1 VLVSVSAGVRE
12 EIWHRLGAMTLII
25 WGLTKL
31 VGRRVS
37 VPILVWSGIILAS
50 LLFGMSGLPK
60 ARQMFGLSGPIIVM
74 VLVGNG
80 VIALIFGWLYWR
92 KGLVAAMTAHTAL
105 AIVNHVLLP
114 LLGG

>member
-1 VLVSVSAGVRE
+1 MM
-12 EIWHRLGAMTLII
+12 H
-25 WGLTKL
+25 
-31 VGRRVS
+31 
-37 VPILVWSGIILAS
+37 
-50 LLFGMSGLPK
+50 LPK

-92 KGLVAAMTAHTAL
+92 KGLVAAMTAPTAQD
-105 AIVNHVLLP
+105 IVTHVLLP